1 MTMAEEELELEEEEE
16 ESPKARIILLIRV
29 ALTIALLLIG
39 LLWLNEANFNVWINL
54 AVMAAAWLII
64 GYDVAWKAVKK
75 IFTKGNPFDEH
86 VLMSVSTIGAFCLR
100 FFGNEHNEFFEG
112 VLVMLLYQI
121 GEFFQDLAA
130 DRSRDAITSAI
141 DLRNQKVDV
150 ILNDGTL
157 VSKKPE
163 EIQIGD
169 VYRFKVGE
177 KSLADGEVIEGTGE
191 VDESSLTGEFM
202 PVMKEAGSP
211 VYSGTLLQSG
221 SLKVRATKEYK
232 DSTVKKLLDLVE
244 NNVSKKS
251 KTDRFI
257 TKFAKIYTP
266 VVMGIALLVG
276 VVPPLIL
283 GIGNGEVWSRWI
295 YTALSF
301 LVISCPCSIVLAV
314 PLAYFAGLGLASKN
328 GIIVKGGEYFDKLN
342 ELKTV
347 AFDKTGTLTEGR
359 FRIEEIHSESLPEEK
374 FMEYL
379 LAAESRSNHPLAKAI
394 IQGRD
399 LSEIDAKI
407 EYYEE
412 IAGFY
417 VHSRYDGHDLFAGK
431 KMVDGKPAEDSL
443 KRQGTIV
450 YLTVDGSEAG
460 YVVLGDSIKEA
471 SIGMVDSLHKMK
483 VKTLLLSGDREAN
496 VQTVSNQLGI
506 DEFHGGLTPEEKTG
520 FLKERIEAKQGMV
533 AFVGDGINDAPSIVL
548 SDVGIA
554 MGCLG
559 SDAAVQN
566 ADIVLMNDDPTQV
579 VLALRIAKKTERRAL
594 FVIVCSLLA
603 KLACMILAVSL
614 PAFPLWAAVLA
625 DSGLAVAMVLVSLSL
640 LWAKVKR

>member
-1 MTMAEEELELEEEEE
+1 MAEEELKLEEEE

-29 ALTIALLLIG
+29 TLTIALLLIG
-39 LLWLNEANFNVWINL
+39 LLWLNEDNFNVWVNL

-121 GEFFQDLAA
+121 GEFFQGLAA

-202 PVMKEAGSP
+202 PVMKEVGSP
-211 VYSGTLLQSG
+211 IYSGTLLQSG

-359 FRIEEIHSESLPEEK
+359 FRIEEIHSESLPEET

-379 LAAESRSNHPLAKAI
+379 LAADIDRF
-394 IQGRD
+394 
-399 LSEIDAKI
+399 LSEETYPKLTQKSNIMKRLQ
-407 EYYEE
+407 
-412 IAGFY
+412 GF
-417 VHSRYDGHDLFAGK
+417 
-431 KMVDGKPAEDSL
+431 
-443 KRQGTIV
+443 T
-450 YLTVDGSEAG
+450 
-460 YVVLGDSIKEA
+460 SILDMMA
-471 SIGMVDSLHKMK
+471 TTFS
-483 VKTLLLSGDREAN
+483 
-496 VQTVSNQLGI
+496 
-506 DEFHGGLTPEEKTG
+506 P
-520 FLKERIEAKQGMV
+520 
-533 AFVGDGINDAPSIVL
+533 
-548 SDVGIA
+548 
-554 MGCLG
+554 
-559 SDAAVQN
+559 
-566 ADIVLMNDDPTQV
+566 
-579 VLALRIAKKTERRAL
+579 AKKWLMENL
-594 FVIVCSLLA
+594 QMIV
-603 KLACMILAVSL
+603 
-614 PAFPLWAAVLA
+614 
-625 DSGLAVAMVLVSLSL
+625 
-640 LWAKVKR
+640 